1 MEQPAVYVFKERI
14 TMSAVTGKKLIYLY
28 RLESEASSA
37 DGTRIAFT
45 TEDELSISA
54 DADATAT
61 KDGSVRG
68 ASVAELEK
76 TMTSLMDADDAMIG
90 KMKNAILNGSLIEL
104 WEVNL
109 DKPVTGQT
117 NKYEGTYYQGYLSEF
132 TASSP
137 ADGNVEVSM
146 TVGINGKGAT
156 GSVTVTASQQDDGQY
171 TFVDAKHS

>member
-1 MEQPAVYVFKERI
+1 
-14 TMSAVTGKKLIYLY
+14 MSAVTGKNLIYLY
-28 RLESEASSA
+28 RLESEKATE

-45 TEDELSISA
+45 TEDELTISA

-76 TMTSLMDADDAMIG
+76 TCTSLMDADDEMLP
-90 KMKNAILNGSLIEL
+90 KLKTAILNGSLIEL

-109 DKPVTGQT
+109 DKPVSNQT
-117 NKYEGTYYQGYLSEF
+117 NKYEGTYYQAYLSEF
-132 TASSP
+132 TTSSP

-146 TVGINGKGAT
+146 TFGINGKGAD
-156 GSVTVTASQQDDGQY
+156 GSVTVTASQHDDEQY
-171 TFVDAKHS
+171 TFVDTPHA

>member
-1 MEQPAVYVFKERI
+1 
-14 TMSAVTGKKLIYLY
+14 MSAVTGKDLVYLY
-28 RLESEASSA
+28 RLASEASTA

-45 TEDELSISA
+45 TEDELSISS

-76 TMTSLMDADDAMIG
+76 TCTSLMDANDPMIG
-90 KMKNAILNGSLIEL
+90 KLKGAILNGSLIEV
-104 WEVNL
+104 WEANL
-109 DKPVTGQT
+109 AKPVTGKT
-117 NKYEGTYYQGYLSEF
+117 GKFEGTYYQAYLTEF

-146 TVGINGKGAT
+146 TFGINGKGAD
-156 GSVTVTASQQDDGQY
+156 GSVTVTSSQQDDGQY
-171 TFVDAKHS
+171 TFVDTPHTGQ

>member
-1 MEQPAVYVFKERI
+1 
-14 TMSAVTGKKLIYLY
+14 MSAVTGKNLIYLY
-28 RLESEASSA
+28 RLESEKATA

-76 TMTSLMDADDAMIG
+76 TMTSLMDADDPMIA
-90 KMKNAILNGSLIEL
+90 KMKSAILNGSLIEL

-117 NKYEGTYYQGYLSEF
+117 GKFAGTYYQGYLSEF

-146 TVGINGKGAT
+146 TVGINGKGAD
-156 GSVTVTASQQDDGQY
+156 GNVTVPTSQQDDEQY
-171 TFVDAKHS
+171 TFADTPKTGQ

>member
-1 MEQPAVYVFKERI
+1 
-14 TMSAVTGKKLIYLY
+14 MSAVTGKNLIYLY
-28 RLESEASSA
+28 RLESEKATA
-37 DGTRIAFT
+37 DGTRIALT

-61 KDGSVRG
+61 KDGAVRG

-76 TMTSLMDADDAMIG
+76 TCTSLMDADDPMLP
-90 KMKNAILNGSLIEL
+90 KLKSAILNGSLVEL

-109 DKPVTGQT
+109 DKPVANQT
-117 NKYEGTYYQGYLSEF
+117 NKYAGTYYQAYLSEF

-146 TVGINGKGAT
+146 TFGINGKGAD
-156 GSVTVTASQQDDGQY
+156 GNVTVTASQQDDEQY
-171 TFVDAKHS
+171 TFVDTPHTT

>member
-1 MEQPAVYVFKERI
+1 
-14 TMSAVTGKKLIYLY
+14 MSAVTGKNLVYLY
-28 RLESEASSA
+28 RLASESATA

-90 KMKNAILNGSLIEL
+90 KMKQAILNGSLIEL

-117 NKYEGTYYQGYLSEF
+117 GKFSGTYYQGYLSEF
-132 TASSP
+132 TTSSP
-137 ADGNVEVSM
+137 ADDNVEVSM
-146 TVGINGKGAT
+146 TIGINGKGAD
-156 GSVTVTASQQDDGQY
+156 GNVTVDASQQDDSQY
-171 TFVDAKHS
+171 TFVDAKN

>member
-1 MEQPAVYVFKERI
+1 
-14 TMSAVTGKKLIYLY
+14 MSAVTGKNLIYLY
-28 RLESEASSA
+28 RLASEATTV

-68 ASVAELEK
+68 ASVPELEK
-76 TMTSLMDADDAMIG
+76 TMTSLMDANDELLP
-90 KMKNAILNGSLIEL
+90 KLKQAILDGSLIEL

-109 DKPVTGQT
+109 DKPKTG
-117 NKYEGTYYQGYLSEF
+117 NKYSGTYYQGYLSEF

-146 TVGINGKGAT
+146 TIGINGKGAD
-156 GSVTVTASQQDDGQY
+156 GDVTVPAGQQDDEQY
-171 TFVDAKHS
+171 TFVDTPKQTA

>member
-1 MEQPAVYVFKERI
+1 
-14 TMSAVTGKKLIYLY
+14 MSAVTGKNLIYLY
-28 RLESEASSA
+28 RLESEKATA
-37 DGTRIAFT
+37 DGTRIALT

-61 KDGSVRG
+61 KDGAVRG

-76 TMTSLMDADDAMIG
+76 TCTSLMDADDPMLP
-90 KMKNAILNGSLIEL
+90 KLKSAILNGSLIEL

-109 DKPVTGQT
+109 DKPVANQT
-117 NKYEGTYYQGYLSEF
+117 NKYAGTYYQAYLSEF

-146 TVGINGKGAT
+146 TFGINGKGAD
-156 GSVTVTASQQDDGQY
+156 GSVTVTASQQDDEQY
-171 TFVDAKHS
+171 TFVDTPHTT

>member
-1 MEQPAVYVFKERI
+1 
-14 TMSAVTGKKLIYLY
+14 MSAVTGKHYIYLY
-28 RLESEASSA
+28 RLESEKATE

-61 KDGSVRG
+61 KDGAVRG

-76 TMTSLMDADDAMIG
+76 TCTSLMDANDEMLP
-90 KMKNAILNGSLIEL
+90 KLESAILNGSLVEL

-109 DKPVTGQT
+109 DKPVAGQT
-117 NKYEGTYYQGYLSEF
+117 GKFSGTYYQGYLTEF

-146 TVGINGKGAT
+146 TVGINGKGAD
-156 GSVTVTASQQDDGQY
+156 GNVTVDASQQDDEQY
-171 TFVDAKHS
+171 TFTDTPKTNG

>member
-1 MEQPAVYVFKERI
+1 
-14 TMSAVTGKKLIYLY
+14 MSAVTGKNLIYLY
-28 RLESEASSA
+28 RLESEKATE

-76 TMTSLMDADDAMIG
+76 TCTSLMDADDEMLP
-90 KMKNAILNGSLIEL
+90 KLKTAILNGSLIEL

-109 DKPVTGQT
+109 DKPVPNQT
-117 NKYEGTYYQGYLSEF
+117 NKYAGTYYQAYLSEF
-132 TASSP
+132 TTSSP

-146 TVGINGKGAT
+146 TFGINGKGAD
-156 GSVTVTASQQDDGQY
+156 GSVTVTASQHDDEQY
-171 TFVDAKHS
+171 TFVDTPHA

>member
-1 MEQPAVYVFKERI
+1 
-14 TMSAVTGKKLIYLY
+14 MSAVTGKNLIYLY
-28 RLESEASSA
+28 RLASEATTV

-68 ASVAELEK
+68 ASVPELEK
-76 TMTSLMDADDAMIG
+76 TMTSLMDANDELLP
-90 KMKNAILNGSLIEL
+90 KLKQAILDGSLIEL

-109 DKPVTGQT
+109 DKPKTG
-117 NKYEGTYYQGYLSEF
+117 NKYSGTYYQGYLSEF

-146 TVGINGKGAT
+146 TIGINGKGAD
-156 GSVTVTASQQDDGQY
+156 GDVTVPAGQQDDEQY
-171 TFVDAKHS
+171 TFVDTPKTNA

>member
-1 MEQPAVYVFKERI
+1 
-14 TMSAVTGKKLIYLY
+14 MSAVTGKNLIYLY
-28 RLESEASSA
+28 RLESEKATE

-76 TMTSLMDADDAMIG
+76 TCTSLMDADDEMLP
-90 KMKNAILNGSLIEL
+90 KLKTAILNGSLIEL

-109 DKPVTGQT
+109 DKPVSNQT
-117 NKYEGTYYQGYLSEF
+117 NKYEGTYYQAYLSEF
-132 TASSP
+132 TTSSP

-146 TVGINGKGAT
+146 TFGINGKGAD
-156 GSVTVTASQQDDGQY
+156 GSVTVTASQHDDEQY
-171 TFVDAKHS
+171 TFVDTPHA

>member
-1 MEQPAVYVFKERI
+1 
-14 TMSAVTGKKLIYLY
+14 MSAVTGKNLIYLY
-28 RLESEASSA
+28 RLESEKATE

-76 TMTSLMDADDAMIG
+76 TCTSLMDADDEMLP
-90 KMKNAILNGSLIEL
+90 KLKSAILNGSLIEL

-109 DKPVTGQT
+109 DKPVSNQT
-117 NKYEGTYYQGYLSEF
+117 NKYAGTYYQAYLSEF
-132 TASSP
+132 TTSSP

-146 TVGINGKGAT
+146 TFGINGKGAD
-156 GSVTVTASQQDDGQY
+156 GSVTVTASQHDDEQY
-171 TFVDAKHS
+171 TFVDTPHA

>member
-1 MEQPAVYVFKERI
+1 
-14 TMSAVTGKKLIYLY
+14 MSAVTGKNLIYLY
-28 RLESEASSA
+28 RLESEKATV
-37 DGTRIAFT
+37 DGTRIALT

-76 TMTSLMDADDAMIG
+76 TMTSLMDASDPMIG
-90 KMKNAILNGSLIEL
+90 KLKSAILNGSLIEL

-109 DKPVTGQT
+109 DKPVSNQTG
-117 NKYEGTYYQGYLSEF
+117 KFEGTYYQGYLSEF

-137 ADGNVEVSM
+137 ADGNVEISM
-146 TVGINGKGAT
+146 TIGINGKGAD
-156 GSVTVTASQQDDGQY
+156 GNVTVDASQQDDEQY
-171 TFVDAKHS
+171 TFVDTPKQGA

>member
-1 MEQPAVYVFKERI
+1 
-14 TMSAVTGKKLIYLY
+14 MSAVAGTKLIYLY
-28 RLESEASSA
+28 RLYSERATA
-37 DGTRIAFT
+37 DGTRIALT

-54 DADATAT
+54 DADSTAT

-76 TMTSLMDADDAMIG
+76 TMTSLMDSDDPMIG
-90 KMKNAILNGSLIEL
+90 KMKSALLNGALIEL

-117 NKYEGTYYQGYLSEF
+117 GKFSGTYYQGYLTEF

-146 TVGINGKGAT
+146 TVGINGKGAD
-156 GSVTVTASQQDDGQY
+156 GNVTVDASQQDDEQY
-171 TFVDAKHS
+171 TFTDTPKTNG

>member
-1 MEQPAVYVFKERI
+1 
-14 TMSAVTGKKLIYLY
+14 MSAVTGKNLIYLY
-28 RLESEASSA
+28 RLESEKATA
-37 DGTRIAFT
+37 DGTRIALT

-61 KDGSVRG
+61 KDGAVRG

-76 TMTSLMDADDAMIG
+76 TCTSLMDADDPMLP
-90 KMKNAILNGSLIEL
+90 KLKSAILNGSLIEL

-109 DKPVTGQT
+109 DKPVANQT
-117 NKYEGTYYQGYLSEF
+117 NKYEGTYYQAYLSEF

-146 TVGINGKGAT
+146 TFGINGKGAD
-156 GSVTVTASQQDDGQY
+156 GNVTVTASQQDDEQY
-171 TFVDAKHS
+171 TFVDTPRTGA

>member
-1 MEQPAVYVFKERI
+1 
-14 TMSAVTGKKLIYLY
+14 MSAVTGKNLVYLY
-28 RLESEASSA
+28 RLASEATTV

-76 TMTSLMDADDAMIG
+76 TMTSLMDANDAMLP
-90 KMKNAILNGSLIEL
+90 KLKSAILDGSLIEL

-117 NKYEGTYYQGYLSEF
+117 GKFSGTYYQGYLSEF
-132 TASSP
+132 TTSSP

-146 TVGINGKGAT
+146 TIGINGKGAD
-156 GSVTVTASQQDDGQY
+156 GNVTVPTGQQDDGQY
-171 TFVDAKHS
+171 TFVDTPKQS